1 MPGPAIQT
9 ARLQTRL
16 LRSARNRYQLQ
27 RAAQLFQQGDNAKS
41 LYFLESGLIKLTS
54 KLDQGSREVLV
65 RFVRPGEI
73 FGERALRPDETREC
87 CAAAARTSLV
97 SEFPRREF
105 LDLCH
110 RHPDLWFWFAEMFT
124 DRLHQTEKRV
134 KLVSFYRVEQRI
146 LHSLADL
153 ADQFSNGDDG
163 LPGVSIPL
171 SQSELADLVGATRE
185 TTSTTL
191 NSLERRGLVQLGR
204 RHLTVPSAEA
214 LRGAAAVPKP

>member
-1 MPGPAIQT
+1 MPGLAAQT

-16 LRSARNRYQLQ
+16 LRNARNRYQLQ
-27 RAAQLFQQGDNAKS
+27 RTAQLFRQGDPAKS
-41 LYFLESGLIKLTS
+41 LYFLESGLIKLTT
-54 KLDQGSREVLV
+54 KLDHTGREVLV

-73 FGERALRPDETREC
+73 FGEGALRSAELREC
-87 CAAAARTSLV
+87 TALSARTSLV
-97 SEFPRREF
+97 SELPRRYF

-110 RHPDLWFWFAEMFT
+110 RHPDLWYWFAEMCAE
-124 DRLHQTEKRV
+124 RLHETEKRV

-153 ADQFSNGDDG
+153 ADQFSNGEDP
-163 LPGVSIPL
+163 LPAVSIPL

-191 NSLERRGLVQLGR
+191 NALERKGLVQLGR
-204 RHLTVPSAEA
+204 RHLTVHSTEA
-214 LRGAAAVPKP
+214 LRGAASAPKA